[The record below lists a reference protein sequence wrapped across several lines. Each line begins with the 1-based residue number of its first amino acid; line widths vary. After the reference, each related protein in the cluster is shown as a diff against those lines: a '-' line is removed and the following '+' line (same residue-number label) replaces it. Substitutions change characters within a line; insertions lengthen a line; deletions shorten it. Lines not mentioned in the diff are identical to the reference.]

1 MRKINYNGSVEED
14 IVSVKNLD
22 KIKSIVGKSIGKSLI
37 LNIFA
42 GIAFFVMSLVDITFV
57 DNADLIASYVFTVGD
72 IYLFIVRPTI
82 IVKRIKQKYDE
93 ALDRLKHL
101 AADISCEKNIETN
114 FMRRTADESM
124 IVDSIEVKYNCED
137 EEFDTMSDFYALD
150 TKDKLVVLREYSAYL
165 TNYRILKKQ
174 EEKHELYLL
183 SEDELPSPLPVVRRL
198 EVKDIE
204 KN

>member
-1 MRKINYNGSVEED
+1 MKKINYDGCVEED
-14 IVSVKNLD
+14 IKSIKNLD
-22 KIKSIVGKSIGKSLI
+22 KIKSIVGKSVGKSII

-82 IVKRIKQKYDE
+82 TVKRIKQKYDE

-165 TNYRILKKQ
+165 TIYSLLKKQ

>member
-1 MRKINYNGSVEED
+1 MKKINYDGCVEED
-14 IVSVKNLD
+14 IKSIKNLD
-22 KIKSIVGKSIGKSLI
+22 KIKSIVGKSVGKSII

-165 TNYRILKKQ
+165 TIYSLLKKQ

>member
-1 MRKINYNGSVEED
+1 MRKINYDGSVEED
-14 IVSVKNLD
+14 IKDIKNLD
-22 KIKSIVGKSIGKSLI
+22 KIKSIVGKSVLKSII

-42 GIAFFVMSLVDITFV
+42 GIAFFAMSLVDITFV
-57 DNADLIASYVFTVGD
+57 DNADLIASYIFIIGD

-82 IVKRIKQKYDE
+82 IVKRIKQKYNE

-101 AADISCEKNIETN
+101 ASDVSCEKNIETN
-114 FMRRTADESM
+114 FMRRTEDESM

-137 EEFDTMSDFYALD
+137 EEFDTMTDFYALD

-183 SEDELPSPLPVVRRL
+183 SEDELPNPLPVVRRL
-198 EVKDIE
+198 EVKNIE

>member
-1 MRKINYNGSVEED
+1 MRKINYDGSVEED
-14 IVSVKNLD
+14 IKDIKNLD
-22 KIKSIVGKSIGKSLI
+22 KIKSIVGKSVLKSII

-42 GIAFFVMSLVDITFV
+42 GIAFFAMSLVDITFV
-57 DNADLIASYVFTVGD
+57 DNADLIASYIFIIGD

-82 IVKRIKQKYDE
+82 IVKRIKQKYNE

-101 AADISCEKNIETN
+101 ASDVSCEKNIETN
-114 FMRRTADESM
+114 FMRRTEDESM

-137 EEFDTMSDFYALD
+137 EKFDTMTDFYALD

-183 SEDELPSPLPVVRRL
+183 SEDELPNPLPVVRRL
-198 EVKDIE
+198 EVKNIE

>member
-37 LNIFA
+37 LNICA
-42 GIAFFVMSLVDITFV
+42 GVAFFIMSLFDITFV
-57 DNADLIASYVFTVGD
+57 DNVDLIASYVFTVGD
-72 IYLFIVRPTI
+72 IYLFIARPTI
-82 IVKRIKQKYDE
+82 IVKRIKQKYKE
-93 ALDRLKHL
+93 AIDRLKHL

-114 FMRRTADESM
+114 FMRRTEDESM

-137 EEFDTMSDFYALD
+137 EEFDTMTDFYALD

-183 SEDELPSPLPVVRRL
+183 SEDELPNPLPVVRRL
-198 EVKDIE
+198 EVKNIE